1 MSKYDKNHR
10 SSTDIIVSILEF
22 VDSRGAALK
31 THILYGA
38 NLNSK
43 SLEKFLTKLIS
54 SGLIMKTE
62 EDSKD
67 KYFITA
73 RGRIFLHH
81 MGRALNMLRNNK
93 EISVSKNL
101 KEKLENNETP
111 VKVKEGMVCRGS
123 SGVHYVLPVA
133 FIVNKG
139 NKEEVAAVMEIINSE
154 MTPKEAI
161 SIVAWTWTVT
171 KDMSITSLLLV
182 DELHL
187 DTVSKVVETL
197 KERREGNKIIII
209 RYGRYESPEAIA
221 RKVANELLKNILITV

>member
-1 MSKYDKNHR
+1 MSRYDRNHR

-22 VDSRGAALK
+22 VDSRGATLK

-54 SGLIMKTE
+54 TGLLMKTQ
-62 EDSKD
+62 EDGKD

-81 MGRALNMLRNNK
+81 MGRALNMLRDNK
-93 EISVSKNL
+93 EVSVNRNL
-101 KEKLENNETP
+101 KERLRTHETP
-111 VKVKEGMVCRGS
+111 VKVKEGLVCKGS

-133 FIVNKG
+133 FIVNKSG
-139 NKEEVAAVMEIINSE
+139 EEEIAAVMEIINSE

-171 KDMSITSLLLV
+171 KDMGITSLLLV
-182 DELHL
+182 DESHL
-187 DTVSKVVETL
+187 DTVTKVAETL
-197 KERREGNKIIII
+197 RESERNRIVIL

-221 RKVANELLKNILITV
+221 RKVANELMKKVLISA